1 MAASG
6 AAAGKDKA
14 EVDRKRTSEG
24 EPGGMGEEKKM
35 RSGGKESKEP
45 GGAGSPLAGGGAG
58 AGGCGGT
65 GRAVVEAPGG
75 GAGPSGRKSSPSTI
89 VIEDDDV
96 AVVIKDDDESS
107 GASRPAER
115 LSDAAGPGAQATR
128 CSVGG
133 ARGSVVAACLSSSDR
148 GDGEG
153 RADTLGFQHLAD
165 VLCQAVPTLGA
176 MRDLVQSLKNKDDAF
191 RKVQLSSK
199 TGGGRHSKEDVA
211 AAIAK
216 CRPGGVTNEQGLL
229 LWLVKVRIVIPCIDG
244 VPWVDRQQQRW
255 GVFRCEPILLDVHP

>member
-1 MAASG
+1 MASG
-6 AAAGKDKA
+6 A
-14 EVDRKRTSEG
+14 
-24 EPGGMGEEKKM
+24 
-35 RSGGKESKEP
+35 
-45 GGAGSPLAGGGAG
+45 
-58 AGGCGGT
+58 
-65 GRAVVEAPGG
+65 VVEVAGG
-75 GAGPSGRKSSPSTI
+75 GAGPSGRKSSPSTDSI
-89 VIEDDDV
+89 HEEE
-96 AVVIKDDDESS
+96 DDESS

-115 LSDAAGPGAQATR
+115 LSDAAGAGAQAP
-128 CSVGG
+128 GG
-133 ARGSVVAACLSSSDR
+133 TEGAQAAGGSFVAACLSSSGR

-165 VLCQAVPTLGA
+165 VLCQAVPTLQA
-176 MRDLVQSLKNKDDAF
+176 MRELVQSLKNKNDAF

-211 AAIAK
+211 AAIAE